1 MTDQELRA
9 WSLAISAI
17 VQKDKTPDFSKLVGS
32 ATVISGYIKTGD
44 VPSKEIAMG
53 LWNFDSEKQD

>member
-17 VQKDKTPDFSKLVGS
+17 IQKDKSPDFSKLVES
-32 ATVISGYIKTGD
+32 ATVISNYIKAGE
-44 VPSKEIAMG
+44 VPPRKPSVTEAG
-53 LWNFDSEKQD
+53 ADDR

>member
-17 VQKDKTPDFSKLVGS
+17 IQKDKTTDFANLAES
-32 ATVISGYIKTGD
+32 AAAISSYIKTG
-44 VPSKEIAMG
+44 EIPPKK
-53 LWNFDSEKQD
+53 DSTALYKM